1 MSDDT
6 RTPIRID
13 TSDLYS
19 PQVNEFVEMQ
29 QALRRDTGPIDPQ
42 PLIIRIIYSSWFYL
56 SIASGLGALLGWAC
70 LEPFF
75 DDMAIIHRQNLDVS
89 ALLAAIFLFPVVA
102 AGIGLFL
109 GASEGIMCR
118 NLSRATRLRT
128 RGAGDRFRRRPDR
141 HLPRRVRLFDHGP
154 GRPTIFG
161 PNRPTTGC
169 PPGCPW

>member
-13 TSDLYS
+13 TSDLFS

-75 DDMAIIHRQNLDVS
+75 DDMATFIARVRRMPPRWPTSFSFPWLPPGS
-89 ALLAAIFLFPVVA
+89 ACFSGPAKGSCAAI
-102 AGIGLFL
+102 
-109 GASEGIMCR
+109 CR
-118 NLSRATRLRT
+118 
-128 RGAGDRFRRRPDR
+128 G
-141 HLPRRVRLFDHGP
+141 RLFADSWG
-154 GRPTIFG
+154 
-161 PNRPTTGC
+161 
-169 PPGCPW
+169 WA

>member
-13 TSDLYS
+13 TSDLFS

-118 NLSRATRLRT
+118 NLSRATVCGLV
-128 RGAGDRFRRRPDR
+128 GLGIGFGGCLIAIFPA
-141 HLPRRVRLFDHGP
+141 RVRPFDHGP

-161 PNRPTTGC
+161 P
-169 PPGCPW
+169 